1 MNDKQL
7 QRLIQGSK
15 RAQRVLQK
23 RRQAEAEQQKYEA
36 RRQENLRLR
45 AEYSEQLLALAHENG
60 LWQAAEKAAQR
71 LGGNLVTHVRF
82 HVHQG
87 MSTGCIDPSLLAPE
101 IGELRPSFLAL
112 LISWQEG
119 DDIKEVEIRMD
130 RRQWINLQTRFF
142 SIPPFIWRRNMPAS
156 LDALLDGAI
165 RRPRIKP
172 V

>member
-1 MNDKQL
+1 MNEKQL

-15 RAQRVLQK
+15 RAQKVLQK

-60 LWQAAEKAAQR
+60 LWAAAEKAAQR
-71 LGGNLVTHVRF
+71 LGGNLTTNMRF

-112 LISWQEG
+112 LINWQEG
-119 DDIKEVEIRMD
+119 DAIKEVEIRMD
-130 RRQWINLQTRFF
+130 RRQWINLQTAFY
-142 SIPPFIWRRNMPAS
+142 SIPPFIWRRRMPAS
-156 LDALLDGAI
+156 LDALIEGAI
-165 RRPRIKP
+165 RQPRVRPS
-172 V
+172 